1 MGEKKEPWFG
11 LVIGVAVSIQ
21 LAFSGW
27 HVLGGLALSG
37 SHAVNAFVFA
47 LYREAWA
54 SLLMVGVLLS
64 VEGTEEALKPVRE
77 GNTSTALL
85 VLGAGIFSF
94 GNVVGTVVALT
105 MIPSDIYATY
115 QPTIPVFTTIIAV
128 ACGYEILT
136 KWISLGVATSV
147 TGAILVEVFDSAGG
161 GSGGLLGNCI
171 TIGQCVSMAALIVVT
186 KPLLK
191 RYTPLTVTAWYY
203 SVGSLFTLTACVVA
217 QLPLSDFYWSA
228 LEPWGALA
236 YAAVV
241 ATLYAYE
248 AYSWLIQFAS
258 PTLVAAFSTLQP
270 VFTVLLN
277 YSFLGRP
284 LGAETAVA
292 GIVVVLGL
300 FLTVYGKYKREK
312 TADTTGEAV
321 DHTYAPLNGGDDQP
335 QDHRLAAPSP
345 AAIPE
350 ESA

>member
-1 MGEKKEPWFG
+1 MGEKKEPWFAV
-11 LVIGVAVSIQ
+11 VIGVAVSIQ

-37 SHAVNAFVFA
+37 KHAVNAFVFA

-54 SLLMVGVLLS
+54 SLLMVGVLVS
-64 VEGTEEALKPVRE
+64 VEGTEEALKPLRE
-77 GNTSTALL
+77 GNRSTALL

-105 MIPSDIYATY
+105 MISSDIYATY
-115 QPTIPVFTTIIAV
+115 QPTIPVFTTLIAV
-128 ACGYEILT
+128 AFGYETLT
-136 KWISLGVATSV
+136 RWISLGVATSV
-147 TGAILVEVFDSAGG
+147 TGAILVEVFAAAGSGAGG
-161 GSGGLLGNCI
+161 WLGNCI
-171 TIGQCVSMAALIVVT
+171 TIAQCISMASLIVVT

-203 SVGSLFTLTACVVA
+203 SVGSLFTLASCVAA
-217 QLPLSDFYWSA
+217 QLPLSAFYWSA

-277 YSFLGRP
+277 YAFLGRG
-284 LGAETAVA
+284 LGAETAAA

-300 FLTVYGKYKREK
+300 FITVYGKYTRERSA
-312 TADTTGEAV
+312 ADTLEDH
-321 DHTYAPLNGGDDQP
+321 DHTYAPLHGGDEHLQP
-335 QDHRLAAPSP
+335 QDRPSAPSP
-345 AAIPE
+345 AAMS